1 MGRWSEE
8 EVAALAE
15 LRTLVGDRLRSVPQ
29 YPEVV
34 GDRKLLRFLRGH
46 DYNVSKAAS
55 MYCQFLDW
63 RLEHRVDEIR
73 ESIVRG
79 GLNHPSKFPNGEKI
93 LSLIPQVVLAHE
105 VSDYFGC
112 ALIVEQFSFSPSA
125 VLKEIT
131 LEEYLIF
138 VIHCLEYRSIILE
151 QLSEEAE
158 RKKVKSIE
166 ESNSTSSE
174 PYGTILY
181 ACVIRDL
188 RGVGWDH
195 VGSTGRDILGAVIKI
210 ASDNYPELMRRCFI
224 INSPFIFYTAWIF
237 IQGLL
242 AAKTVGKIMVLGADY
257 LEHLLKEVHIDS
269 LPRFLGGR
277 DHIGSIPFDFDSS
290 ENGPLSMTSQGAYS

>member
-1 MGRWSEE
+1 MKRWSDEDTK
-8 EVAALAE
+8 ALAE
-15 LRTLVGDRLRSVPQ
+15 LRAAIGDRLSSVPQ
-29 YPEVV
+29 FPEVV

-46 DYNVSKAAS
+46 DYNVPKVATL
-55 MYCQFLDW
+55 YCQFLEW
-63 RLEHRVDEIR
+63 RREHRVDEIR
-73 ESIVRG
+73 ENIVKG
-79 GLNHPSKFPNGEKI
+79 GMNHPTKFPNGEKI

-112 ALIVEQFSFSPSA
+112 ALIVEQFTFSPSL
-125 VLKEIT
+125 VLKEIS
-131 LEEYLIF
+131 LDEYLIF
-138 VIHCLEYRSIILE
+138 VIYCLEYRSIILE

-158 RKKVKSIE
+158 RKKIASMKA
-166 ESNSTSSE
+166 SNCTE
-174 PYGTILY
+174 PYGVILY

-195 VGSTGRDILGAVIKI
+195 VGSTGRDILGAVIKV

-257 LEHLLKEVHIDS
+257 LDHMLKEVHIDS
-269 LPRFLGGR
+269 LPLFLGGK
-277 DHIGSIPFDFDSS
+277 DNIGHIPFNFDSAD
-290 ENGPLSMTSQGAYS
+290 NGLLSMVSHSSHTG

>member
-1 MGRWSEE
+1 MPRWSDED
-8 EVAALAE
+8 ARALAE
-15 LRTLVGDRLRSVPQ
+15 LRATIGDRLGSVPQ
-29 YPEVV
+29 FPEVV

-46 DYNVSKAAS
+46 DYSVPKAAALF
-55 MYCQFLDW
+55 CQFLDW
-63 RLEHRVDEIR
+63 RRELRVDEIR

-79 GLNHPSKFPNGEKI
+79 GMNHPTKFPNGEKI

-105 VSDYFGC
+105 VTDYFGC
-112 ALIVEQFSFSPSA
+112 ALVVEQFTFSPSV
-125 VLKEIT
+125 VLKEIS
-131 LEEYLIF
+131 LDEYLKF
-138 VIHCLEYRSIILE
+138 VIYCLEYRSIVLE

-158 RKKVKSIE
+158 RKKFSSIQA
-166 ESNSTSSE
+166 SHSSE

-195 VGSTGRDILGAVIKI
+195 VGSTGREILGAVIKV

-257 LEHLLKEVHIDS
+257 LEHLLKEVHVDS
-269 LPRFLGGR
+269 LPHFLGGK
-277 DHIGSIPFDFDSS
+277 DHIGHIPFNFDSAD
-290 ENGPLSMTSQGAYS
+290 NGLLSMTSHSTLSE